1 MFLLKTILIF
11 SLVNMSMSGVAN
23 SDRKSLPEKVGMSL
37 METGSNA
44 GPGIVRS
51 LNYYLQM
58 KITYFFEPRNYL
70 ILFCCFYKTNY
81 DFTVSK
87 GTRGLV
93 LESKSSPRS

>member
-1 MFLLKTILIF
+1 
-11 SLVNMSMSGVAN
+11 MSGVVN
-23 SDRKSLPEKVGMSL
+23 SERKSLPEKVGMSL
-37 METGSNA
+37 METGNNA

-58 KITYFFEPRNYL
+58 KITIFFEPRNSL
-70 ILFCCFYKTNY
+70 ILFCYFYKTNY

-93 LESKSSPRS
+93 PTKLRISFFHF